1 MNILLFFLLLIN
13 IAPATLAFTHPRL
26 HGHFMTR
33 PRRRI
38 KEGLPHMILA
48 PQTVDEAI
56 PRFWLWLAMGN
67 GALTVGIGQM
77 PRLLDRHLTVQ
88 RLGGEEPKANGE
100 ELAIPAAFLLYP
112 ESPSVSDLE
121 KVVRSELLDDID
133 ALIANGPRDTY
144 LAANG
149 MLTYRAWQ
157 KAFLEGETKEKY
169 NPLAVRVVFDPFNAC
184 SDAVNPP
191 EAFEY
196 IMKWRREGIQ
206 GKESTFGTDL
216 VKSKILSYS
225 AGISFVS
232 IIAFVADIIYEEAVM
247 ADISHHLPFMS

>member
-1 MNILLFFLLLIN
+1 MAKNLLFQLPSFCTRNRRAYRIWKKWFGLSSVHRYHLFLSHIWSTGQDQVAAIKRQLCLLIPG
-13 IAPATLAFTHPRL
+13 ISIFLD
-26 HGHFMTR
+26 
-33 PRRRI
+33 
-38 KEGLPHMILA
+38 
-48 PQTVDEAI
+48 VD
-56 PRFWLWLAMGN
+56 
-67 GALTVGIGQM
+67 
-77 PRLLDRHLTVQ
+77 
-88 RLGGEEPKANGE
+88 
-100 ELAIPAAFLLYP
+100 
-112 ESPSVSDLE
+112 DLE
-121 KVVRSELLDDID
+121 DID

-191 EAFEY
+191 EAFDY